1 MSTEEP
7 RPAYVLA
14 AALAAWA
21 ITAAIWILLAPPL
34 RGDEPTYAI
43 LARGDG
49 PLWLYRSRGI
59 VAIARLG
66 IEFGASDRAM
76 RITSAVL
83 SLGMPLSVYAYG
95 RVLAGPRT
103 GAWAAAVIA
112 GAHPFVLRAAQLLGD
127 LPAAAA
133 TIAAVALVQSELSRA
148 DGPRYRLAW
157 AGPLLATSLYLRYGN
172 ALVIAV
178 IALATLAFWHRAI
191 RKRPGPLLLA
201 AAAFLVSLVPFFAMS
216 IRDTGSPL
224 GILVFSHDMANH
236 FRAYPGAG
244 LVGYIASDPLLL
256 YGVLP
261 TPLILLGLVAMR
273 GRAHGYA
280 VVIALGQI
288 VAVGITI
295 HTEARYVY
303 VAAAL
308 LATLGAAVA
317 IRAFRRVGVA
327 LAAAAWLGCTI
338 VTTRHLLTLHTE
350 VAESSLA
357 IRDDVG
363 GRPCIVFAPVAPPR
377 QWYSGCTAVPLA
389 KLPDTPVPAGQPIYV
404 SDIDRTG
411 GTDGVQLAQRVTGRA
426 AVKIAPYTWRL

>member
-1 MSTEEP
+1 
-7 RPAYVLA
+7 
-14 AALAAWA
+14 
-21 ITAAIWILLAPPL
+21 
-34 RGDEPTYAI
+34 
-43 LARGDG
+43 
-49 PLWLYRSRGI
+49 
-59 VAIARLG
+59 
-66 IEFGASDRAM
+66 
-76 RITSAVL
+76 
-83 SLGMPLSVYAYG
+83 
-95 RVLAGPRT
+95 
-103 GAWAAAVIA
+103 
-112 GAHPFVLRAAQLLGD
+112 
-127 LPAAAA
+127 
-133 TIAAVALVQSELSRA
+133 
-148 DGPRYRLAW
+148 
-157 AGPLLATSLYLRYGN
+157 
-172 ALVIAV
+172 
-178 IALATLAFWHRAI
+178 
-191 RKRPGPLLLA
+191 
-201 AAAFLVSLVPFFAMS
+201 MS

-357 IRDDVG
+357 IRDDAG
-363 GRPCIVFAPVAPPR
+363 GRPRIAFAPVAPPAPAAAA
-377 QWYSGCTAVPLA
+377 AVSA
-389 KLPDTPVPAGQPIYV
+389 ALPREVGRTRRRPAGQPIDV
-404 SDIDRTG
+404 FGHRPHGRDRRRPARAA
-411 GTDGVQLAQRVTGRA
+411 LTGRA